1 MALVHAGSGQ
11 PSARYEYAPFG
22 EPLRVTGDAALLNPF
37 RFSTKYTDDETGL
50 LYYGYRYY
58 SPTLAK
64 WLNRD
69 PLEEEGG
76 LNLYAFVQNNPI
88 NFVDALGE
96 MLLDVTA
103 TGAYQDDAKLA
114 QAKTGSSFISKI
126 KDAVEAYSDAQDFIA
141 TISDVAD
148 DDVFFGALS
157 KNNETFSSQ
166 LAGKGKEVYVLR
178 DSSTDKVVYGGI
190 AKDPNERFKQHTGK
204 RGKFAGRA
212 ASLVVEIITG
222 GRVPTHD
229 ARNMEQALIH
239 SYGLK
244 KNGGKLDNSINSISP
259 DRSDYASRLKSGF
272 KALKDNGFDF

>member
-1 MALVHAGSGQ
+1 MALVNAGSGQ

-22 EPLRVTGDAALLNPF
+22 EPLQVTGDAALLNPF

-88 NFVDALGE
+88 NSVDALGE
-96 MLLDVTA
+96 MLIDVTA

-141 TISDVAD
+141 TISDFAG
-148 DDVFFGALS
+148 DDVFFGALN
-157 KNNETFSSQ
+157 KNNQSFSAS
-166 LAGKGKEVYVLR
+166 LTGKGDTSVYIGKKDDKIVYAGI
-178 DSSTDKVVYGGI
+178 TDQK
-190 AKDPNERFKQHTGK
+190 PNARFGQHN
-204 RGKFAGRA
+204 RGKFKGMDIVFSVLEGLENLPRDKGHN
-212 ASLVVEIITG
+212 V
-222 GRVPTHD
+222 
-229 ARNMEQALIH
+229 EQALMAL
-239 SYGLK
+239 YGRK
-244 KNGGKLDNSINSISP
+244 KNGGKLLNDRHSISP
-259 DRSDYASRLKSGF
+259 NNPDFSSRIKDGMQTLKASGF
-272 KALKDNGFDF
+272 SF